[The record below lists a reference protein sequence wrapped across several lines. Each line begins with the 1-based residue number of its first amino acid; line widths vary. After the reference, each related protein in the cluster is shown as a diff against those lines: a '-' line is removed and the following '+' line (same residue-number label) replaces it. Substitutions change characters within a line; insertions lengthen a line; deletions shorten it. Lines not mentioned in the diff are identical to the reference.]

1 MRAIAMIAMKE
12 GINQKDLA
20 FLLGIRPQTMGEIL
34 RKLEDR
40 GLVERKKSEADG
52 RAIEV
57 YLTDEEKEQLG
68 TILGKLEVEL
78 DKHSPHGRHKG
89 DEKPIQA

>member
-34 RKLEDR
+34 RKLEDACVFCDR
-40 GLVERKKSEADG
+40 TNDIVSFE
-52 RAIEV
+52 
-57 YLTDEEKEQLG
+57 
-68 TILGKLEVEL
+68 GKNICTGCLAEL
-78 DKHSPHGRHKG
+78 KALR
-89 DEKPIQA
+89 